1 MKQKTV
7 DAYLLMVIPALLLFF
22 TFHTFP
28 ALQSLFYS
36 FTNWRGYGIY
46 KFVWFKNYLNV
57 LTDTRVWEAYLFT
70 FKFAIAATIL
80 VNILSLLLAMSLNSR
95 IPFRKIFRAIYF
107 FPNILSILIIGFI
120 FRYMFVYLFPQAGAW
135 VCNTLHLGNEFTFL
149 TENILGKPNLA
160 WLGILAVV
168 TWQGMAFNTLLYL
181 AGLQTVPEEL
191 FEAAEL
197 DGAGKVSRFWHITLP
212 IIMPFVT
219 INMVLAMKG
228 FLMVFDPIMALTGG
242 GPGRAT
248 EAIALV
254 IYRGGFQGG
263 QFAYQSANAIL
274 YFIIILLVSL
284 FQLKVLQKREV
295 AVS

>member
-1 MKQKTV
+1 MKQKTF
-7 DAYLLMVIPALLLFF
+7 DAFLIMVIPAFLLFF

-46 KFVWFKNYLNV
+46 KFVGLKNYLNV
-57 LTDTRVWEAYLFT
+57 FADARVWEAYLFT
-70 FKFAIAATIL
+70 FKFAITATLL
-80 VNILSLLLAMSLNSR
+80 VNILSLLLAMALNST
-95 IPFRKIFRAIYF
+95 IPLRRIFRAIYF

-135 VCNTLHLGNEFTFL
+135 FVNAFHLGQPFAVL

-160 WLGILAVV
+160 WLGIVAVV
-168 TWQGMAFNTLLYL
+168 TWQGIAFNTLLYL
-181 AGLQTVPEEL
+181 AGLQTVPDEL
-191 FEAAEL
+191 FEAASL
-197 DGAGKVSRFWHITLP
+197 DGAGKISRFWHITLP

-284 FQLKVLQKREV
+284 FQIKVLQKREV
-295 AVS
+295 SIA

>member
-1 MKQKTV
+1 MKQKTF
-7 DAYLLMVIPALLLFF
+7 DAYLVMVIPAFLLFF

-36 FTNWRGYGIY
+36 FTNWRGYGLY
-46 KFVWFKNYLNV
+46 KFVGLKNYLNV
-57 LTDTRVWEAYLFT
+57 FADSRAWEAYLFT

-80 VNILSLLLAMSLNSR
+80 VNILSLLMAMALNSA
-95 IPFRKIFRAIYF
+95 ILFRKIFRAIYF

-120 FRYMFVYLFPQAGAW
+120 FKYMFVFLFPQVGAW
-135 VCNTLHLGNEFTFL
+135 FVNALHLGEQFSFL
-149 TENILGKPNLA
+149 TENILGNPKLA
-160 WLGILAVV
+160 WFGILVVV
-168 TWQGMAFNTLLYL
+168 TWQGIAFNTLLYL

-197 DGAGKVSRFWHITLP
+197 DGAGKIGRFWNITLP

-219 INMVLAMKG
+219 INMVLAMKN

-263 QFAYQSANAIL
+263 QFAYQSANAII
-274 YFIIILLVSL
+274 YFIIILLISI
-284 FQLKVLQKREV
+284 FQLKVLQRREV
-295 AVS
+295 ATS

>member
-1 MKQKTV
+1 MKEKRF
-7 DAYLLMVIPALLLFF
+7 DAYLYMTIPALLLFF
-22 TFHTFP
+22 TFHTLP

-36 FTNWRGYGIY
+36 FTNWRGYGAY
-46 KFVWFKNYLNV
+46 KFIWFKNYLNV
-57 LTDTRVWEAYLFT
+57 FADSRAWEAYLFT

-80 VNILSLLLAMSLNSR
+80 VNILSLLMAMALNST

-107 FPNILSILIIGFI
+107 FPNILSILIVGFI
-120 FRYMFVYLFPQAGAW
+120 FRYMFVYLFPQVGAW
-135 VCNTLHLGNEFTFL
+135 FVNVFNLGTPFAFL

-160 WLGILAVV
+160 WVGILIVV
-168 TWQGMAFNTLLYL
+168 TWQGIAFNTLLYL

-191 FEAAEL
+191 FEAADL
-197 DGAGKVSRFWHITLP
+197 DGATRVSRFWHITLP

-219 INMVLAMKG
+219 INMVLAMKN

-263 QFAYQSANAIL
+263 QFAYQSANAII
-274 YFIIILLVSL
+274 YFIIILLVSI

-295 AVS
+295 AI